1 MKTDEIK
8 WRILNDTAEN
18 VVKWIAEKDKRNAE
32 LEAEIDEVH
41 ATGGC
46 SYIRLEAA
54 NKRIKELEAILENF
68 EAYSQLE
75 IDKIL
80 QGDQE

>member
-1 MKTDEIK
+1 MEKIMGDYIQTRDIVMCEKHMDEGLTESCLYCHI
-8 WRILNDTAEN
+8 
-18 VVKWIAEKDKRNAE
+18 EKLK
-32 LEAEIDEVH
+32 
-41 ATGGC
+41 
-46 SYIRLEAA
+46 
-54 NKRIKELEAILENF
+54 AILENF